1 MLFLVT
7 TFQSTLGLLV
17 GGALLTLILL
27 KRSYRYFR
35 RQKKGSSA
43 PIERVARPA
52 GPWDGAQ
59 RDALAQV
66 ERQKVEMH
74 EMSRDL
80 NGQLSS
86 RIIVLERLIGDSQR
100 QIDRLEALLAAA
112 EPAAAKATEKAIP

>member
-1 MLFLVT
+1 MLVLIAT
-7 TFQSTLGLLV
+7 LQATLGLLA

-27 KRSYRYFR
+27 KRSYRYFG
-35 RQKKGSSA
+35 RQKKGGSA

-52 GPWDGAQ
+52 SQWDGAQ

-100 QIDRLEALLAAA
+100 QIERLEALLAAA
-112 EPAAAKATEKAIP
+112 EPAAVKTKENAVK

>member
-1 MLFLVT
+1 MLVAQMNTSWMLFA
-7 TFQSTLGLLV
+7 GC
-17 GGALLTLILL
+17 ALLTVILL
-27 KRSYRYFR
+27 RRVYRRMGR
-35 RQKKGSSA
+35 RQKSSTA
-43 PIERVARPA
+43 PIERIERPK

-86 RIIVLERLIGDSQR
+86 RILVLEKLIGDSQR
-100 QIDRLEALLAAA
+100 QIERLEKLLAEAA
-112 EPAAAKATEKAIP
+112 GKE